1 MTNDLPSQSQSPQ
14 LLRSCLRQ
22 GSFSRGIS
30 NNERR
35 RGVGGGSIRTYSS
48 APSQAMLQY
57 EYSQQQQQQQH
68 QARQEESCSRSAVSD
83 PVRMTR
89 EYNLRTRSPSYASS
103 SSYPIVTPPMRNTN
117 NTSNG
122 RDHNINVV
130 EDSERQFMRIS
141 QLLHSQHM
149 TASGGG
155 RHNDSSYALQLI
167 FQHLPT
173 IELRLSFYNSLQ
185 RNSQYLPIFPE
196 ANEHPSIALTRYIE
210 KIFGPIL
217 AREIKTGSSNSIVV
231 GGYCQS
237 PTMSYATQRY
247 PQHYLQS
254 SPHQNDLSDVYHRQ
268 QQSQQSPHSQSM
280 LSPSLSM
287 SRHPHHLAERPCVD
301 EPLFPPP
308 STSVNQYT
316 EINSTHQ
323 ACTINNHKVSH
334 LSLQITNPPFEQLWN
349 SNDPSVAIPS
359 SPAVSRTGS
368 GAPTPMASNIS
379 TKITAPILYQQPLN
393 VTFASPQSE
402 SDILSPPYSPPTSSK
417 SQSRRSFSFASPLN
431 NNNNKVYTTTTTTE
445 LSSPVDDR
453 SSVNTPS
460 LLGISTESS
469 NPSEEEEE
477 ERGDNND
484 GGDSKY
490 DNIAITPRT
499 KKCIN
504 EITTES
510 SVVSVMSI
518 SNYQTLSNK
527 DMLPPM
533 KSRESILYY
542 PNHISTKTTT
552 TTCCDGVPSPSRHGM
567 IRKRPPSYLQL
578 YVKCERSEP
587 FINKDLDIVTWYRN
601 ASDSRVTAERTLVVR
616 NTTNM
621 IDLIGGIIESFGL
634 TSPPSTNNT
643 DDNDNGIG
651 KELSQGCYKSVC
663 FISDVKTRESEDTA
677 MISLT
682 PLPIPGLRYK
692 YVDRSSSEDDTSKA
706 KDNSSSSSSVL
717 AMDPYGLRLTLVGQ
731 LLDKS
736 IHKYPSSVSSSSS
749 SSKQFSNSNEDHYA
763 EGVRNRLALVFCTP
777 KRRAYIS
784 PRSTIQGVLPETIY
798 HFQLIL
804 EGVVSEDNL
813 PSSFQSQTAIR
824 CVSATGGVLG
834 GSVIDTKDEIN
845 ELNRKLWKGRDVVG
859 LSTPKANRYENLER
873 IIDILGVPLFD
884 VAGNQTPKEFVVD
897 RCLYDMYSGKL
908 SMNFAQK
915 TQDTVEAIEGTTEWL
930 ARRVDDIAKTLTA
943 CDDSY
948 GKFERG
954 KFDEFDAAVSRFESK
969 FIK

>member
-1 MTNDLPSQSQSPQ
+1 MTNDLPSQSSPQ

-22 GSFSRGIS
+22 GSFSRGGVS

-35 RGVGGGSIRTYSS
+35 AGGGSIRTYSS

-57 EYSQQQQQQQH
+57 EYSQQQQQT
-68 QARQEESCSRSAVSD
+68 RQEESCSRSAASD
-83 PVRMTR
+83 PARMTR
-89 EYNLRTRSPSYASS
+89 EYNLRTRSPSHAS
-103 SSYPIVTPPMRNTN
+103 SSYPILTPHIRNN

-122 RDHNINVV
+122 NHINVV

-141 QLLHSQHM
+141 QLLYTQHM
-149 TASGGG
+149 TAAGGG
-155 RHNDSSYALQLI
+155 RHNDSSSYALQLI

-173 IELRLSFYNSLQ
+173 IELRLSFYNTLQ
-185 RNSQYLPIFPE
+185 RNSEYLPIFPE
-196 ANEHPSIALTRYIE
+196 ANEHPSIAITRYIE

-217 AREIKTGSSNSIVV
+217 AREIKTGSSSGEIVV
-231 GGYCQS
+231 GGYCQF

-254 SPHQNDLSDVYHRQ
+254 NQNDLSDVYQRQ
-268 QQSQQSPHSQSM
+268 RQSIQSQSPPLISQGM
-280 LSPSLSM
+280 LSPSLTM
-287 SRHPHHLAERPCVD
+287 SRHPQHSERPRVD

-308 STSVNQYT
+308 STNVNQYA
-316 EINSTHQ
+316 EIDPSRQ
-323 ACTINNHKVSH
+323 AHI
-334 LSLQITNPPFEQLWN
+334 SLTNPPFEQLWN
-349 SNDPSVAIPS
+349 VNEPSVEIPP

-368 GAPTPMASNIS
+368 GVPTPMASNIS
-379 TKITAPILYQQPLN
+379 TKTAPTIYQQSLN
-393 VTFASPQSE
+393 VTFASPRSE
-402 SDILSPPYSPPTSSK
+402 SEILSSRLPYSPPSSSK
-417 SQSRRSFSFASPLN
+417 SQSRQSFSFESPS
-431 NNNNKVYTTTTTTE
+431 NNNNKVYRTTE
-445 LSSPVDDR
+445 LLSPVDDR

-469 NPSEEEEE
+469 NASEEE
-477 ERGDNND
+477 DNKRDDN
-484 GGDSKY
+484 GGDGKY
-490 DNIAITPRT
+490 GDVITPRT

-510 SVVSVMSI
+510 SVSSVVSI
-518 SNYQTLSNK
+518 SEYQTLSNR

-542 PNHISTKTTT
+542 PNNTSKT
-552 TTCCDGVPSPSRHGM
+552 TTCCDDGAPSPRLHGM

-587 FINKDLDIVTWYRN
+587 FMNEDLDIVTWYRN

-634 TSPPSTNNT
+634 TTSPNNNT
-643 DDNDNGIG
+643 EYDDNGIG

-663 FISDVKTRESEDTA
+663 FISDVKTRESEDTDV
-677 MISLT
+677 INLT

-692 YVDRSSSEDDTSKA
+692 YVDRSCGGNTSKG
-706 KDNSSSSSSVL
+706 KGDKGREHNSSSPSSSSSSVL
-717 AMDPYGLRLTLVGQ
+717 AMDPYGLRLILVGQ

-736 IHKYPSSVSSSSS
+736 IHKYPSSVM
-749 SSKQFSNSNEDHYA
+749 SNEHNIGNDYYA

-859 LSTPKANRYENLER
+859 LYTPKSNRQQNLER
-873 IIDILGVPLFD
+873 IIDLLGVPLFD

-908 SMNFAQK
+908 SMNLAQK

-930 ARRVDDIAKTLTA
+930 ARRVDDFAKTLTA
-943 CDDSY
+943 CDDGY
-948 GKFERG
+948 HKFEKG
-954 KFDEFDAAVSRFESK
+954 KFDEFDAAVSRFENK

>member
-1 MTNDLPSQSQSPQ
+1 MTNDLLPSQPSPQ

-22 GSFSRGIS
+22 GSFSRGGVSI
-30 NNERR
+30 NER
-35 RGVGGGSIRTYSS
+35 GGSIRTYSS

-57 EYSQQQQQQQH
+57 KYSQHQQQTRH
-68 QARQEESCSRSAVSD
+68 EESCSRSAASD

-103 SSYPIVTPPMRNTN
+103 SYPIVTPSIKNN

-122 RDHNINVV
+122 SHINLV
-130 EDSERQFMRIS
+130 EVSERQFMRIS
-141 QLLHSQHM
+141 QLIYSQHM
-149 TASGGG
+149 TAAGGG
-155 RHNDSSYALQLI
+155 RQNDSSYALQLI

-173 IELRLSFYNSLQ
+173 IELRLSYHNTLQ
-185 RNSQYLPIFPE
+185 RNAQYLPIFPE
-196 ANEHPSIALTRYIE
+196 ANEHPSIAITRYIE

-217 AREIKTGSSNSIVV
+217 AREIKAGSSSGEIVL

-254 SPHQNDLSDVYHRQ
+254 NQNDLSDVYYRQ
-268 QQSQQSPHSQSM
+268 QSHQSPLSHSM
-280 LSPSLSM
+280 LSPSLTM
-287 SRHPHHLAERPCVD
+287 NRHAQHSQRPRVD

-308 STSVNQYT
+308 STSVNQYA
-316 EINSTHQ
+316 EIVPAYQAST
-323 ACTINNHKVSH
+323 IINHKVSH
-334 LSLQITNPPFEQLWN
+334 LSQTNPPFEQLWN
-349 SNDPSVAIPS
+349 ANEPLVKIPS
-359 SPAVSRTGS
+359 SPAVSQTGS
-368 GAPTPMASNIS
+368 GLPTPMASNIS
-379 TKITAPILYQQPLN
+379 TKTAPTIYQQSMN

-402 SDILSPPYSPPTSSK
+402 FDLLSSQPRYTPPTSSK
-417 SQSRRSFSFASPLN
+417 SQSRQSFSFASPLN
-431 NNNNKVYTTTTTTE
+431 SDNKVYTTAE

-469 NPSEEEEE
+469 NASEVDD
-477 ERGDNND
+477 EREDN

-490 DNIAITPRT
+490 GDIVTPRT
-499 KKCIN
+499 KKIIN

-510 SVVSVMSI
+510 SLLSVMSI
-518 SNYQTLSNK
+518 TEYQTLSNK

-533 KSRESILYY
+533 KLRESILYY
-542 PNHISTKTTT
+542 PNHSTKT
-552 TTCCDGVPSPSRHGM
+552 TTCCDGAPSPRHSSI
-567 IRKRPPSYLQL
+567 IRNRPPSYLQL

-634 TSPPSTNNT
+634 TSPNNT
-643 DDNDNGIG
+643 EYDDNGIG

-663 FISDVKTRESEDTA
+663 FISDVKTREIENTA
-677 MISLT
+677 MINLT

-692 YVDRSSSEDDTSKA
+692 YVDRSSEGDTSKR
-706 KDNSSSSSSVL
+706 KEDKGEHNSSSLSSSSSVL
-717 AMDPYGLRLTLVGQ
+717 AMDPYGLRLTLVAQ

-736 IHKYPSSVSSSSS
+736 IYKYPSSVLSP
-749 SSKQFSNSNEDHYA
+749 KQFSNKDHS

-784 PRSTIQGVLPETIY
+784 PRSTIQGILPETIY

-804 EGVVSEDNL
+804 EGVVGEDNL

-834 GSVIDTKDEIN
+834 GSVIDTNDEIN

-859 LSTPKANRYENLER
+859 LYTPRANRHENLER
-873 IIDILGVPLFD
+873 IIDLLGVPLFD
-884 VAGNQTPKEFVVD
+884 VVGNQTPKEFVVD

-908 SMNFAQK
+908 SMVLAQK
-915 TQDTVEAIEGTTEWL
+915 TQDTVEAIEGTTEWI
-930 ARRVDDIAKTLTA
+930 ARRVDDLAKTITA

-948 GKFERG
+948 GNFERG
-954 KFDEFDAAVSRFESK
+954 KFDEFDAAVSRFENK